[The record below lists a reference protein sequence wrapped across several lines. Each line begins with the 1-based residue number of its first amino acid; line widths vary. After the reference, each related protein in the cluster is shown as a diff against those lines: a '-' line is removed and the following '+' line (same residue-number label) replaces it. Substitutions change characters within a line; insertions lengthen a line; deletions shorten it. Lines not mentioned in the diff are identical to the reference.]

1 MKKKYL
7 LVKFI
12 GINMIRMHRF
22 KLRHHRT
29 QGVQDLDLTQG
40 TQPVVPV

>member
-29 QGVQDLDLTQG
+29 QGVQDRVKRVTAVQD
-40 TQPVVPV
+40 